1 MFYFDQKVVDLEAWQ
16 LYLGFA
22 FWTLFIGLI
31 LMLIGKLLG
40 LFGVDNSTLNAL
52 IHKVGQV
59 TQARSANVVTH
70 WNSAEQHH

>member
-1 MFYFDQKVVDLEAWQ
+1 MFYFNEKVVDLEAWQ

-40 LFGVDNSTLNAL
+40 LFGVDNATLNTL

-59 TQARSANVVTH
+59 TQARQPNVITH
-70 WNSAEQHH
+70 WNTAEHH